1 MARRPIS
8 MRKAREILRLKHE
21 AGLTNRQ
28 IGSSLRM
35 SHVSVGKY
43 LKQAAEARLG

>member
-1 MARRPIS
+1 
-8 MRKAREILRLKHE
+8 MRKAREILRLKYE

-28 IGSSLRM
+28 IGTSLKL

-43 LKQAAEARLG
+43 LKQAETAGLG